1 MKILI
6 TGGNGLVGSHFV
18 ENYYKGLDEKIILS
32 PSQNEL
38 DIINKESIVN
48 FFGIH
53 KPDAIIHFAAFTDV
67 AEAEKQKNNKKGLC
81 WVVNVEGTANLVEA
95 SNYQPYFIFISTDVV
110 FSGHKNNPGPYG
122 EGSPTE
128 NNDKHLS
135 WYGWTKREAERI
147 VQNNLKNAAILRI
160 ANPVRA
166 KYKEKLD
173 YVRKI
178 LNLFDTGKLYPMFD
192 NQFLT
197 LTFID
202 EITECLKV
210 LLEKKLS
217 GVFHVSSINL
227 FTPYKLANFL
237 IEKARTVY
245 GAARPIS
252 IKEFLKENP
261 TRYPQ
266 YGGLEVD
273 KTQQELGLKFNK
285 WEDTII
291 AIVKQL
297 ST

>member
-1 MKILI
+1 MKILV
-6 TGGNGLVGSHFV
+6 TGAKGLVGSHFV
-18 ENYYKGLDEKIILS
+18 ENYPPNSKEVTVLS
-32 PSQNEL
+32 PSAEEV
-38 DIINKESIVN
+38 DITDYQTVKNYFETN
-48 FFGIH
+48 

-67 AEAEKQKNNKKGLC
+67 AEAEKQRNNKKGLC
-81 WVVNVEGTANLVEA
+81 WVVNVRGTANLVKV

-110 FSGHKNNPGPYG
+110 FSGHKDNPGPYG
-122 EGSPTE
+122 EESPAE
-128 NNDKHLS
+128 NNKHLS
-135 WYGWTKREAERI
+135 WYGWTKKEAERI

-192 NQFLT
+192 DQFLT

-202 EITECLKV
+202 EITGCLKV
-210 LLEKKLS
+210 LLDKKLA
-217 GVFHVSSINL
+217 GIFHVSSINL
-227 FTPYKLANFL
+227 FTPFKLADFL
-237 IEKARTVY
+237 IDKARAVP
-245 GAARPIS
+245 GAVRPIS
-252 IKEFLKENP
+252 IEGFLKENP
-261 TRYPQ
+261 SRYPQ
-266 YGGLEVD
+266 YGGLKVE